1 MFGLY
6 LVRRRGAYYREQ
18 GGGRPEDQ
26 SQGSQIMDLSSS
38 RMLLPC
44 SSITA
49 LSDLVRRREPAF
61 QVVFVHL
68 FITITMRYC
77 AM

>member
-1 MFGLY
+1 M
-6 LVRRRGAYYREQ
+6 
-18 GGGRPEDQ
+18 
-26 SQGSQIMDLSSS
+26 I
-38 RMLLPC
+38 LPC

-68 FITITMRYC
+68 LIIMRY
-77 AM
+77 